1 MHLSGLHPNTMS
13 RFSGHPLSPPQY
25 WKQLPLVRRQLTFLY
40 ELYGLFPYQG
50 GLTETN
56 TQGEQRE
63 PKTFSITFIP
73 VSHFPAAFGVPL
85 TLGIKGLVV
94 SIFVS
99 MVSSSEP
106 RTKVYSKELL
116 VV

>member
-13 RFSGHPLSPPQY
+13 RFSGHPLSPLQY

-50 GLTETN
+50 GLTEAN

-73 VSHFPAAFGVPL
+73 VSHFPAAFRVPL

-99 MVSSSEP
+99 MVSKL
-106 RTKVYSKELL
+106 RAKNKGIL
-116 VV
+116 